1 MVKRKDIIAKAR
13 SWIGIEYRFR
23 GRSRQGIDCSG
34 LVVGVAKELKL
45 FDYDFTNYVLND
57 PHVIE
62 QHILKS
68 GNQDPLTESFL
79 FASAVTEFGL
89 ILRDSEYKGI
99 SSLERV
105 LEMAMASKG
114 EDQYGYRIEFIE
126 LVQKTIQI
134 KNGAGEVRNE

>member
-68 GNQDPLTESFL
+68 GMFEVPVHDRLPGDVLNIAIKNNPIHLAILANDVRMIHTNQSVNMVVECSIPHKRDR
-79 FASAVTEFGL
+79 
-89 ILRDSEYKGI
+89 ILRVFRYPN
-99 SSLERV
+99 V
-105 LEMAMASKG
+105 
-114 EDQYGYRIEFIE
+114 ED
-126 LVQKTIQI
+126 
-134 KNGAGEVRNE
+134 